1 MPTGQHA
8 ASAAGRNFTI
18 VFDGF
23 QYEIVECVNG
33 SEGIA
38 ELNYHYPMSLGWMIV
53 GHAETRDG
61 AEQIMADHR
70 HNPRNYSE

>member
-1 MPTGQHA
+1 MPTAQRT

-18 VFDGF
+18 LSDGY
-23 QYEIVECVNG
+23 QYEIVECSNG

-38 ELNYHYPMSLGWMIV
+38 ELNDHYPISLGWMIL

-61 AEQIMADHR
+61 AEQVIADHR
-70 HNPRNYSE
+70 DRPRKDFE